1 MRPAARLA
9 IAALSTLALVL
20 PLAGSAV
27 ADPKGP
33 TLPSAERV
41 EQAKRD
47 VEKKKRSVAEL
58 QAALEASN
66 ARLEEA
72 VIRAGYLA
80 EQYNGAVW
88 RLSEARKAKKQAER
102 AEADAAQAVR
112 SQRRG
117 IITLVTE
124 SYQNGTELNTATALV
139 GEGGPEGLMNRYAV
153 VESAG
158 DSMEAAYARFRKASA
173 RAKEARAKAVGAEKK
188 QEELAGE
195 ARRLRDEAGQAA
207 AAAAYATNQIAA
219 QREQLVEALAKAED
233 ISYELASERQKGL
246 ERIAEQKAAALAEA
260 RARARAEAEKAAL
273 KKAAEAA
280 KKARSE
286 AKRAKKGV
294 KKPDGDETTGS
305 SPGSGGAY
313 VRPVDYTPRAPGKGA
328 KAAVNYAKM
337 QLGKPYVWA
346 AAGPNAFD
354 CSGLTMRAW
363 QAGGKMLPHF
373 SGAQYEMGTRI
384 PVPLAAAGDLYFW
397 TSNGRPSGIHHV
409 AIALGGGRFIEA
421 PRTGLTVR
429 YNSVS
434 NWYPDYAVRP

>member
-1 MRPAARLA
+1 
-9 IAALSTLALVL
+9 LVL

-27 ADPKGP
+27 AADPKGP

-41 EQAKRD
+41 EKAKQE

-72 VIRAGYLA
+72 VIQAGYLA

-88 RLSEARKAKKQAER
+88 RLSEARKAKKQAEQ
-102 AEADAAQAVR
+102 AEADAIEAVR
-112 SQRRG
+112 NQRRG

-153 VESAG
+153 VQSAG
-158 DSMEAAYARFRKASA
+158 DSMEAAYARYRQASV
-173 RAKEARAKAVGAEKK
+173 RAKEARAEAVGAEKK
-188 QEELAGE
+188 QEELAEE

-207 AAAAYATNQIAA
+207 AAAALATNQIAA
-219 QREQLVEALAKAED
+219 QREELVEALAKAED
-233 ISYELASERQKGL
+233 ISYELASKRQEGL
-246 ERIAEQKAAALAEA
+246 ERIAEQRAAELAQA
-260 RARARAEAEKAAL
+260 RKEAEEAAL
-273 KKAAEAA
+273 KKARDEAR
-280 KKARSE
+280 KAREE
-286 AKRAKKGV
+286 AREARKGV
-294 KKPDGDETTGS
+294 KKPQRDRS
-305 SPGSGGAY
+305 SSQSPVSGGAW
-313 VRPVDYTPRAPGKGA
+313 VRPVDYTPRAPGRGA
-328 KAAVNYAKM
+328 RAAVNYAKM

-397 TSNGRPSGIHHV
+397 TNNGRPSGIHHV

>member
-1 MRPAARLA
+1 VRPAARLA

-41 EQAKRD
+41 EKAKRD
-47 VEKKKRSVAEL
+47 VEEKKRSVAEL

-72 VIRAGYLA
+72 VIQAGYLA

-88 RLSEARKAKKQAER
+88 RLSEARKAKKQAEQD
-102 AEADAAQAVR
+102 EADAIEAVR
-112 SQRRG
+112 NQRRA

-153 VESAG
+153 VQSAG
-158 DSMEAAYARFRKASA
+158 DSMEAAHARYRQASA
-173 RAKEARAKAVGAEKK
+173 RAKEARSKAVGAEKK
-188 QEELAGE
+188 QEELAEE

-207 AAAAYATNQIAA
+207 AAAALATNQIAA
-219 QREQLVEALAKAED
+219 QREELVEALAKAED
-233 ISYELASERQKGL
+233 ISYELASKRQKGL
-246 ERIAEQKAAALAEA
+246 ERIAEQKAAELA
-260 RARARAEAEKAAL
+260 RARKEAEEAAL
-273 KKAAEAA
+273 KKARDEAR
-280 KKARSE
+280 KAREE
-286 AKRAKKGV
+286 AKDAGKGV
-294 KKPDGDETTGS
+294 KKPKRDRTGS
-305 SPGSGGAY
+305 QSPATGGAY
-313 VRPVDYTPRAPGKGA
+313 VRPVDYTPRAPGRGA

-397 TSNGRPSGIHHV
+397 TNNGRPSGIHHV
-409 AIALGGGRFIEA
+409 ALALGDGRFIEA
-421 PRTGLTVR
+421 PRTGLAVR
-429 YNSVS
+429 YNHVS